1 MAKTAAALHILVK
14 EEKLALDLL
23 EQIKNGA
30 DFGKLAKKHSICPS
44 GKRGGDLGEFRQG
57 QMVPAFDKVV
67 FSCPV
72 LEPTGPLHT
81 QFGYHIIKV
90 LYRNYSQ
97 GLLQEKALSV
107 FSLSLWER
115 VGVRAS
121 ART

>member
-1 MAKTAAALHILVK
+1 MLKSPPDNYSLKARSWQKQQQHCILVK

-90 LYRNYSQ
+90 LYRN
-97 GLLQEKALSV
+97 
-107 FSLSLWER
+107 
-115 VGVRAS
+115 
-121 ART
+121 

>member
-1 MAKTAAALHILVK
+1 MAKTAAAVHILVK

-72 LEPTGPLHT
+72 LEPTGPL
-81 QFGYHIIKV
+81 
-90 LYRNYSQ
+90 
-97 GLLQEKALSV
+97 
-107 FSLSLWER
+107 
-115 VGVRAS
+115 
-121 ART
+121 

>member
-1 MAKTAAALHILVK
+1 MKNGRAEIERGSITSLNHTTQGTIMAKTAAALHILVK

-57 QMVPAFDKVV
+57 QMVPAFDKLV

-81 QFGYHIIKV
+81 QFGYHVIKV
-90 LYRNYSQ
+90 LYR
-97 GLLQEKALSV
+97 K
-107 FSLSLWER
+107 
-115 VGVRAS
+115 
-121 ART
+121 